1 MIENEEFIAQLFGKD
16 EEPEPAPVVV
26 EEVVEEDSPPPADPV
41 ARLDS
46 DQQQGELDDH
56 PNASEFVALALN
68 RQKQSKTASLV
79 ESER

>member
-1 MIENEEFIAQLFGKD
+1 MTENEEFIARLFGKD

-26 EEVVEEDSPPPADPV
+26 EEDSPPPPDPV

-46 DQQQGELDDH
+46 DQQQGELDH
-56 PNASEFVALALN
+56 PNAGELVALAQN
-68 RQKQSKTASLV
+68 EQKQSETASLV